1 MGYSW
6 TARGTGCGKSTR
18 HYERGYWQEHFRG
31 GIQCRLPQ
39 GRHEVHQRV
48 GRLDSQD
55 GLLGGH
61 EEPLHHL
68 RQPLHR
74 NPVVAVEATLQER
87 TAL

>member
-48 GRLDSQD
+48 GRPDSQD

>member
-6 TARGTGCGKSTR
+6 TARRTGCGKGAW
-18 HYERGYWQEHFRG
+18 HYERRYWQDYFRG
-31 GIQCRLPQ
+31 RIQCRLPQ

-48 GRLDSQD
+48 GRPDTQD

-61 EEPLHHL
+61 EEPLYHL

-74 NPVVAVEATLQER
+74 NVVVAVEATLQER